1 MELARDL
8 RGIQPRE
15 IGLDFQIFEI
25 HDAVGYR
32 HHDPF
37 PGVGRLGSSATER
50 HQEQREYENQ
60 YHSWTSRGEWFP
72 LHRRFA
78 SEGKQMH
85 IFQPIVNTSRPS
97 ISRPDLWGVCG
108 MIALLVLVLL
118 MGSDNVVPELPPD
131 WRCGYLVQD
140 LRTGRC
146 LLSRDPDRYFRPAS
160 TVKLVTTLLA
170 MRTLGPSWVYRT
182 EILVDT
188 LEESIYLVGSGAPL
202 LSAEDVVRAA
212 YETAAA
218 LPHRDVWKVYYDVS
232 AFEEEPHCLGWHRA
246 DWDRTYCPPIE
257 ALCIGDNVL
266 EIILGTRDGELK
278 IFTYPPL
285 PDLQLR
291 SGLILGGSE
300 SLRVEVEGWD
310 SGLPS
315 ITLEGGLPSD
325 TSLILYKPFAG
336 APFELASWL
345 GECLRRAGLDVS
357 RPMSRDI
364 EPAGTLLTTA
374 VMYSDPMF
382 VILTSMNKWS
392 RNMVAEQVLRT
403 VALEEHGEPASTGAG
418 CDLAGA
424 MLGRMVPGSAGL
436 ALADGSGLSRLNRL
450 TPRHLV
456 AVLEEGASSTEFGP
470 EFLAT
475 LPVNGMDGTLGGR
488 LGSLPPGSFRGKTGT
503 LGDTSALAGL
513 LVTESG
519 KRLLVAIIIEI
530 PKGMVYRARR
540 WQDRFVENLYSSY

>member
-1 MELARDL
+1 MS
-8 RGIQPRE
+8 
-15 IGLDFQIFEI
+15 GLLIL
-25 HDAVGYR
+25 V
-32 HHDPF
+32 
-37 PGVGRLGSSATER
+37 
-50 HQEQREYENQ
+50 
-60 YHSWTSRGEWFP
+60 
-72 LHRRFA
+72 
-78 SEGKQMH
+78 M
-85 IFQPIVNTSRPS
+85 
-97 ISRPDLWGVCG
+97 
-108 MIALLVLVLL
+108 LLES
-118 MGSDNVVPELPPD
+118 GNVVPDPPEE

-140 LRTGRC
+140 LQSGRC
-146 LLSRDPDRYFRPAS
+146 VLSRNPDGYFRPAS

-170 MRTLGPSWVYRT
+170 MRTLGPSWIYRT
-182 EILVDT
+182 EILADT
-188 LEESIYLVGSGAPL
+188 TEESIYLVGSGAPL

-232 AFEEEPHCLGWHRA
+232 AFDEEPHCLGWHRA

-257 ALCIGDNVL
+257 ALCVGDNVL
-266 EIILGTRDGELK
+266 EIILSTRNAELK

-285 PDLQLR
+285 PNLELR
-291 SGLILGGSE
+291 SNLIPGSSE
-300 SLRVEVEGWD
+300 SLRVSVEGWD
-310 SGLPS
+310 SGLPRIS
-315 ITLEGGLPSD
+315 FEGGIPRD

-345 GECLRRAGLDVS
+345 GECLRRAGLEVS
-357 RPMSRDI
+357 QPMLANH
-364 EPAGTLLTTA
+364 EPAETLLTAA
-374 VMYSDPMF
+374 VMYSDPLF

-403 VALEEHGEPASTGAG
+403 IALEEHGEPASTGSG

-456 AVLEEGASSTEFGP
+456 AVLEKGISSTEFGP

-475 LPVNGMDGTLGGR
+475 LPVNGIDGTLRGR
-488 LGSLPPGSFRGKTGT
+488 MRSLPSGSFRGKTGT

-519 KRLLVAIIIEI
+519 CKLLVAIMIEM
-530 PKGMVYRARR
+530 PQGMVYRARR
-540 WQDRFVENLYSSY
+540 WQDRFVESLYSSF